1 MENKKKY
8 YKDYSKYLKG
18 ISFKAKIYRKFFYFP
33 KLYKLMKGKKLE
45 IGCGIGSFLENYNDV
60 LGIDINQDLIEF
72 CNKMNLN
79 AFVMEEDIIPYPDKS
94 FDSILMDNV
103 LEHIKDPLPLLM
115 EVKRVSSNESNVIVS
130 VPGIKGF
137 TWDKDHKTFYDEK
150 SLTMLFEKIG
160 FQTTKIFYT
169 PLKNKF
175 LNQNMRQYCLHAVFN
190 KK

>member
-45 IGCGIGSFLENYNDV
+45 IGCGIGSFLEDYNDV

-115 EVKRVSSNESNVIVS
+115 EVKRVSSNESNLIVS

-150 SLTMLFEKIG
+150 SLTMLFEKI
-160 FQTTKIFYT
+160 
-169 PLKNKF
+169 
-175 LNQNMRQYCLHAVFN
+175 
-190 KK
+190 

>member
-1 MENKKKY
+1 
-8 YKDYSKYLKG
+8 
-18 ISFKAKIYRKFFYFP
+18 
-33 KLYKLMKGKKLE
+33 MKGKKLE
-45 IGCGIGSFLENYNDV
+45 IGCGIGSFLEDYNDV
-60 LGIDINQDLIEF
+60 LGLDINQDLIEF

-115 EVKRVSSNESNVIVS
+115 EVKRVSSNESNLIVS

-175 LNQNMRQYCLHAVFN
+175 LNQNMRQYCLHAGFN